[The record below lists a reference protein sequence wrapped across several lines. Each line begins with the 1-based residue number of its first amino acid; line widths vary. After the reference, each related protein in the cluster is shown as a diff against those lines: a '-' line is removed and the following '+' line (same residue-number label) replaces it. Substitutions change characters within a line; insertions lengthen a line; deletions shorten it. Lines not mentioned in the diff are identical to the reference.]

1 MLNRSLQ
8 FSVLLL
14 LAVTL
19 IGTIS
24 IRNWRLRHN
33 QIDPRWRDEVF
44 YDCEELENKPS
55 VTVDALYRTGAKVTL
70 SNTGHTTLYYS
81 GYGLNHIRT
90 FQEFY
95 IEGEW
100 KKHDWEWC
108 GTGASEFEILP
119 NASVTFEIWFREDER
134 RERILGGFG
143 EKETN
148 RSGLVVLATEP

>member
-8 FSVLLL
+8 FFVLLL

-55 VTVDALYRTGAKVTL
+55 VTVDAL
-70 SNTGHTTLYYS
+70 
-81 GYGLNHIRT
+81 
-90 FQEFY
+90 
-95 IEGEW
+95 
-100 KKHDWEWC
+100 
-108 GTGASEFEILP
+108 
-119 NASVTFEIWFREDER
+119 
-134 RERILGGFG
+134 
-143 EKETN
+143 
-148 RSGLVVLATEP
+148 